1 MRSSGAGGD
10 REDVTSMAKKEA
22 GKAKKTAGRYRI
34 YKTADEL
41 GEAVEGYF
49 DSISRLEDVT
59 VMVGTGRNDKYGH
72 EIMVPAPVKNDSG
85 KVIQERIFYVP
96 PTRGDLCEYL
106 GISRDTW
113 ARYCDADANPQFAE
127 VTEWAE
133 DRLRSWRDKELLK
146 RSSKMTTGLIHDLDL
161 NYKAS
166 VKQKIEISAPDEDMP
181 DLSDSML
188 RNIAGRGHADGDQC

>member
-10 REDVTSMAKKEA
+10 REEVTSLA
-22 GKAKKTAGRYRI
+22 R
-34 YKTADEL
+34 YKTYRTAKQLWE
-41 GEAVEGYF
+41 GVEGYF

-59 VMVGTGRNDKYGH
+59 VMVGTGRIDKYGH
-72 EIMVPAPVKNDSG
+72 EIMVAAPVKTDSG

-113 ARYCDADANPQFAE
+113 ARYCDEDANPQFAE

-188 RNIAGRGHADGDQC
+188 RSIAGRRHADGDQC